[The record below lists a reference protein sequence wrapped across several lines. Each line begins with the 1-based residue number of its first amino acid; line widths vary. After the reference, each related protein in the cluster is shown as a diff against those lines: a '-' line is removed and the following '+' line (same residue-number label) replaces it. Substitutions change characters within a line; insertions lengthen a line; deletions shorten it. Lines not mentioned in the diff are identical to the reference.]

1 MKHRRRLYWQIH
13 LAFVGVVVCSVACAG
28 LFGRAM
34 SNHTDWPP
42 PREMWA
48 EHGPEHH
55 LRLAAGLAI
64 MAGVASILLYPVA
77 RRITRRLDH
86 LGGVVNR
93 WGEGDLAARAC
104 VYGNDEVADLMRG
117 FNHSADRVQGLIEG
131 QRRML
136 ASASHELRSP
146 LARLRMA
153 VELMDDGSP
162 ERTGAAAEATRDIE
176 ELDALVGDLLLA
188 SRLSARPEPGP
199 REAVD
204 IAEIAREEASRAS
217 VSFDGQPAEAT
228 VDPRMIRRLVRNLL
242 DNARRHAEGAESI
255 FVRAEPGRVRITV
268 LDRGPGVPEADRE
281 RIFEPFYRPAG
292 HDEGAH
298 GGVGLGLAL
307 VREIAR
313 HHGGDA
319 SYCPR
324 AGGGSEFEVVIAVG

>member
-1 MKHRRRLYWQIH
+1 VKHRRRLYWQIH

-34 SNHTDWPP
+34 SERNDWPP
-42 PREMWA
+42 PREAWA
-48 EHGPEHH
+48 QHGPEHH

-64 MAGVASILLYPVA
+64 MAGVASVLLYPVA

-93 WGEGDLAARAC
+93 WGEGDLGARAC
-104 VYGNDEVADLMRG
+104 VHGNDEVADLMRG
-117 FNHSADRVQGLIEG
+117 FNQSADRVQGLIEG

-153 VELMDDGSP
+153 VELLDDGSP
-162 ERTGAAAEATRDIE
+162 ERSGAASEASRDIE
-176 ELDALVGDLLLA
+176 ELDTLVGDLLLA
-188 SRLSARPEPGP
+188 SRLSSRPEPGP

-204 IAEIAREEASRAS
+204 IAEIARDEAQRAS
-217 VSFDGQPAEAT
+217 VSFEGEAARAT
-228 VDPRMIRRLVRNLL
+228 VDPRMIRRMIRNLL
-242 DNARRHAEGAESI
+242 DNARRHAEGAERVV
-255 FVRAEPGRVRITV
+255 VRGEGSRVTITV

-319 SYCPR
+319 SYRPR
-324 AGGGSEFEVVIAVG
+324 EGGGSEFQASIAAG